1 MNRLVALVPTV
12 KVVSIILI
20 AMLLT
25 ACEPIV
31 SKSPN
36 LAACD
41 PELFD
46 IQNQYLAQDIDILPL
61 TDFEHASG
69 EENQT
74 KLNIFCALLDGFGC
88 QIKSPGTFRFELFE
102 FVPRSSQPKGK
113 RIAFWHDIDLV
124 DSAQNDAYWKDH
136 MRSYNFDFK
145 FSPDPG
151 KAYLLQVTCIC
162 PRGVRLT
169 TTEVIKN

>member
-1 MNRLVALVPTV
+1 MTIAGT
-12 KVVSIILI
+12 LI
-20 AMLLT
+20 ALT
-25 ACEPIV
+25 VLSIACEPIV

-36 LAACD
+36 PAVCD

-61 TDFEHASG
+61 TGFEEAAG
-69 EENQT
+69 EENQA
-74 KLNIFCALLDGFGC
+74 KLNIFCALLDEFGY

-113 RIAFWHDIDLV
+113 RIAVWHDIELV
-124 DSAQNDAYWKDH
+124 DSSKNNSYWKDH
-136 MRSYNFDFK
+136 MRSYMFDFN
-145 FSPDPG
+145 FAADPG
-151 KAYLLQVTCIC
+151 RAYLLQVTCIC

-169 TTEVIKN
+169 ATEIIRN

>member
-1 MNRLVALVPTV
+1 
-12 KVVSIILI
+12 
-20 AMLLT
+20 MLM

-61 TDFEHASG
+61 TEFELASSDDDS
-69 EENQT
+69 T
-74 KLNIFCALLDGFGC
+74 RLNIFCSLVDGFGC

-102 FVPRSSQPKGK
+102 FVPRSALPKGK

-124 DSAQNDAYWKDH
+124 DSAKNDSYWKDH

-145 FSPDPG
+145 FDADPG
-151 KAYLLQVTCIC
+151 QTYFLQVTCIC

-169 TTEVIKN
+169 ATKVIKN